1 MSVLVLG
8 GYGAV
13 GGHIVDLLRSDG
25 WEAAAVG
32 RDPARADV
40 RLDLANHDAFTQALA
55 GASCVVN
62 ASGAEDP
69 RLAEIA
75 ASASVPFV
83 EISATT
89 AYARALEAL
98 DGAILIGVWIAP
110 GLSGILA
117 REIFTPTTDSIDM
130 AVGLGAGEK
139 HGAAATEWTYGL
151 LGRRFVDPDGS
162 SVKNFTARKSI
173 PFPPESGYRR
183 WACLRADFADQHR
196 LTDELGIPVRTYLRL
211 DSRMMTVGLGALTYA
226 PWAAKLSPTSMRG
239 GDRWAIVARANDDRS
254 IWATG
259 RSQSYATAV
268 VAAWSVG
275 AILRRR
281 LELVR
286 PSWLHGAATLDDL
299 ATALGS
305 AGVQVQ
311 AQRPRG

>member
-98 DGAILIGVWIAP
+98 DGLRY
-110 GLSGILA
+110 
-117 REIFTPTTDSIDM
+117 REVAMDGGKP
-130 AVGLGAGEK
+130 AVG
-139 HGAAATEWTYGL
+139 
-151 LGRRFVDPDGS
+151 
-162 SVKNFTARKSI
+162 ARW
-173 PFPPESGYRR
+173 ENR
-183 WACLRADFADQHR
+183 W
-196 LTDELGIPVRTYLRL
+196 
-211 DSRMMTVGLGALTYA
+211 
-226 PWAAKLSPTSMRG
+226 
-239 GDRWAIVARANDDRS
+239 
-254 IWATG
+254 
-259 RSQSYATAV
+259 
-268 VAAWSVG
+268 
-275 AILRRR
+275 RRR
-281 LELVR
+281 
-286 PSWLHGAATLDDL
+286 
-299 ATALGS
+299 AL
-305 AGVQVQ
+305 
-311 AQRPRG
+311 R